1 MTPSLNIVQELS
13 EHQRRCRAC
22 TRCVEDGILLEAN
35 PTFEGNAGARIFL
48 VGQAPGPV
56 EKESRRPFSGRAGRE
71 LVRWMTRAGW
81 ESEPQFRAEVYIGS
95 MARCFPGRNRQ
106 NSGDLAPSRACV
118 ANCLPWLE
126 AELALLRPLA
136 ILAVGGMAITHFLGA
151 GQLGDRVGH
160 AFGSDPVVI
169 PLPHPSGQSRW
180 LNSLDNRA
188 RLVRALELVSEQRV
202 RCLRTPASRRFDRE

>member
-1 MTPSLNIVQELS
+1 MTPSLTIASKLTQ
-13 EHQRRCRAC
+13 HQAACRAC
-22 TRCVEDGILLEAN
+22 TRCVEDGLLPEAN

-56 EKESRRPFSGRAGRE
+56 EKESRRPFSGRAGKE
-71 LVRWMTRAGW
+71 LVRWMERAGW
-81 ESEPQFRAEVYIGS
+81 ESEAHFRNHVYIAS
-95 MARCFPGRNRQ
+95 MARCFPGRNPQ
-106 NSGDLAPSRACV
+106 NTGDLAPSRACV

-126 AELALLRPLA
+126 AELTLLRPLA

-151 GQLGDRVGH
+151 GKLGDRVGN
-160 AFGSDPVVI
+160 AYGSDPVVI

-188 RLVRALELVSEQRV
+188 RLAAALDLVSAQRV
-202 RCLRTPASRRFDRE
+202 RCLTQS